1 MKKTL
6 MSIALGLVLAVAPVA
21 VLALCADLVI
31 SGTTAC
37 TLIGSANGG
46 TICFYSCT
54 TIRPDSPAPKTPEQN

>member
-6 MSIALGLVLAVAPVA
+6 MSIALGLVLSAVPVTAFA
-21 VLALCADLVI
+21 VCADLI
-31 SGTTAC
+31 TSGTTVC

-54 TIRPDSPAPKTPEQN
+54 TVKPDNPAPETPGQN